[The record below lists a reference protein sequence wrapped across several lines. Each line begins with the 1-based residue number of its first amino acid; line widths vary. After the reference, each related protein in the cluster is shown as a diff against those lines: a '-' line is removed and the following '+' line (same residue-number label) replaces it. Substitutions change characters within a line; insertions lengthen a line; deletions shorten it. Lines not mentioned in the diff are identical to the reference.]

1 MGRAF
6 MKIKRILS
14 LLLVCLFSTSLILNL
29 GACGK
34 KKETE
39 EVTESQEETSTEE
52 QTEAVELVD
61 VVDVNSKTR
70 PFAISINNVYPA
82 TTVQRGLNKAFL
94 IYEIPV
100 EGGQT
105 RLLAFFKD
113 VEEDLQVGTVRSARH
128 NMLDYCFE
136 SDAIFVHFGGSDW
149 AISQISSTGIDDIN
163 GMYDSP
169 FWRENPKNLATE
181 HTAYTSTLKLLEFA
195 RDTKGFNMEA
205 DSAEETL
212 VFNYNVSDVDLSGQQ
227 GAIAATNV
235 SVTLGGAQTTT
246 FTYDETSKEYLRAN
260 NGTAATDYGTGEQFS
275 AKNIIVQNIDY
286 GYMSDNYCLDIYT
299 TGTGT
304 GYYITNGSAIPINW
318 SKADRYSKTIYT
330 NAATGEE
337 IELSDGRTY
346 VELHSNSYDL
356 TIN

>member
-1 MGRAF
+1 
-6 MKIKRILS
+6 MKVKRLLS
-14 LLLVCLFSTSLILNL
+14 LLLVCLFSSMMILNL

-34 KKETE
+34 KKAQEAETETETE
-39 EVTESQEETSTEE
+39 ETTQE
-52 QTEAVELVD
+52 QTEAPEVVD

-181 HTAYTSTLKLLEFA
+181 HTAYTSTLKLLEYA

-205 DSAEETL
+205 DSAEDTL
-212 VFNYNVSDVDLSGQQ
+212 VFNYNVSDVELSRVE
-227 GAIAATNV
+227 GALPATNV
-235 SVTLGGAQTTT
+235 KVTIGGAQTTT
-246 FTYDETSKEYLRAN
+246 FSYDQTTKEYTRAN
-260 NGTAATDYGTGEQFS
+260 NGTTASDYGTGENFT
-275 AKNIIVQNIDY
+275 AKNIIVQNISY

-299 TGTGT
+299 TGSGT

-318 SKADRYSKTIYT
+318 SKADRYAQTVYT

-346 VELHSNSYDL
+346 VELHPTSEGL
-356 TIN
+356 TIE

>member
-1 MGRAF
+1 
-6 MKIKRILS
+6 MKVKRLLS
-14 LLLVCLFSTSLILNL
+14 LLLVCLFSSMMILNL

-34 KKETE
+34 KKAQEAETETKTETE
-39 EVTESQEETSTEE
+39 ETTQE
-52 QTEAVELVD
+52 QTEAPEVVD

-181 HTAYTSTLKLLEFA
+181 HTAYTSTLKLLEYA

-205 DSAEETL
+205 DSAEDTL
-212 VFNYNVSDVDLSGQQ
+212 VFNYNVSDVELSGVE
-227 GAIAATNV
+227 GALPATNV
-235 SVTLGGAQTTT
+235 KVTIGGAQTTT
-246 FTYDETSKEYLRAN
+246 FSYDQTTKEYTRAN
-260 NGTAATDYGTGEQFS
+260 NGTTASDYGTGENFT
-275 AKNIIVQNIDY
+275 AKNIIVQNISY

-299 TGTGT
+299 TGSGT

-318 SKADRYSKTIYT
+318 SKADRYAQTVYT

-346 VELHSNSYDL
+346 VELHPTSEGL
-356 TIN
+356 TIE

>member
-1 MGRAF
+1 M
-6 MKIKRILS
+6 M
-14 LLLVCLFSTSLILNL
+14 ILNL

-34 KKETE
+34 KKAQEAESETETE
-39 EVTESQEETSTEE
+39 ETTQE
-52 QTEAVELVD
+52 QTEAPEVVD

-181 HTAYTSTLKLLEFA
+181 HTAYTSTLKLLEYA

-205 DSAEETL
+205 DSAEDTL
-212 VFNYNVSDVDLSGQQ
+212 VFNYNVSDVDLSGVE
-227 GAIAATNV
+227 GALPATNV
-235 SVTLGGAQTTT
+235 KVTIGGAQTTT
-246 FTYDETSKEYLRAN
+246 FSYDQTTKEYTRAN
-260 NGTAATDYGTGEQFS
+260 NGTTASDYGTGESFT
-275 AKNIIVQNIDY
+275 AKNIIVQNISY

-299 TGTGT
+299 TGSGT

-318 SKADRYSKTIYT
+318 SKADRYSQTVYT

-346 VELHSNSYDL
+346 VELHPTSEGL
-356 TIN
+356 TIE

>member
-1 MGRAF
+1 
-6 MKIKRILS
+6 MKVKRLLS
-14 LLLVCLFSTSLILNL
+14 LLLVCLFSSMMILNL

-34 KKETE
+34 KKAQEAETETETE
-39 EVTESQEETSTEE
+39 ETTQE
-52 QTEAVELVD
+52 QTEAPEVVD

-181 HTAYTSTLKLLEFA
+181 HTAYTSTLKLLEYA

-205 DSAEETL
+205 DSAEDTL
-212 VFNYNVSDVDLSGQQ
+212 VFNYNVSDVDLSGVE
-227 GAIAATNV
+227 GALPATNV
-235 SVTLGGAQTTT
+235 KVTIGGAQTTT
-246 FTYDETSKEYLRAN
+246 FSYDQTTKEYTRAN
-260 NGTAATDYGTGEQFS
+260 NGTTASDYGTGENFT
-275 AKNIIVQNIDY
+275 AKNIIVQNISY

-299 TGTGT
+299 TGSGT

-318 SKADRYSKTIYT
+318 SKADRYSQTVYT

-346 VELHSNSYDL
+346 VELHPTSEGL
-356 TIN
+356 TIE

>member
-1 MGRAF
+1 
-6 MKIKRILS
+6 MKVKRLLS
-14 LLLVCLFSTSLILNL
+14 LLLICLFSSMMILNL

-34 KKETE
+34 KKAQEAESETETE
-39 EVTESQEETSTEE
+39 ETTQE
-52 QTEAVELVD
+52 QTEAPEVVD

-181 HTAYTSTLKLLEFA
+181 HTAYTSTLKLLEYA

-205 DSAEETL
+205 DSAEDTL
-212 VFNYNVSDVDLSGQQ
+212 VFNYNVSDVDLSGVE
-227 GAIAATNV
+227 GALPATNV
-235 SVTLGGAQTTT
+235 KVTIGGAQTTT
-246 FTYDETSKEYLRAN
+246 FSYDQTTKEYTRAN
-260 NGTAATDYGTGEQFS
+260 NGTTASDYGTGESFT
-275 AKNIIVQNIDY
+275 AKNIIVQNISY

-299 TGTGT
+299 TGSGT

-318 SKADRYSKTIYT
+318 SKADRYSQTVYT

-346 VELHSNSYDL
+346 VELHPTSEGL
-356 TIN
+356 TIE

>member
-1 MGRAF
+1 
-6 MKIKRILS
+6 MKVKRLLS
-14 LLLVCLFSTSLILNL
+14 LLLVCLFSSMMILNL

-34 KKETE
+34 KKAQEAETETETE
-39 EVTESQEETSTEE
+39 ETTQE
-52 QTEAVELVD
+52 QTEAPEVVD

-181 HTAYTSTLKLLEFA
+181 HTAYTSALKLLEYA

-205 DSAEETL
+205 DSAEDTL
-212 VFNYNVSDVDLSGQQ
+212 VFNYNVSDVELSGVE
-227 GAIAATNV
+227 GALPATNV
-235 SVTLGGAQTTT
+235 KVTIGGAQTTT
-246 FTYDETSKEYLRAN
+246 FSYDQTTKEYTRAN
-260 NGTAATDYGTGEQFS
+260 NGTTASDYGTGENFT
-275 AKNIIVQNIDY
+275 AKNIIVQNISY

-299 TGTGT
+299 TGSGT

-318 SKADRYSKTIYT
+318 SKADRYAQTVYT

-346 VELHSNSYDL
+346 VELHPTSEGL
-356 TIN
+356 TIE

>member
-1 MGRAF
+1 
-6 MKIKRILS
+6 MKLKRLFSI
-14 LLLVCLFSTSLILNL
+14 LLVCLFSTNLIFSAT
-29 GACGK
+29 ACSK
-34 KKETE
+34 KSTETAGDEYSEEATE
-39 EVTESQEETSTEE
+39 ETTQE
-52 QTEAVELVD
+52 QTEAVEKVD
-61 VVDVNSKTR
+61 VVDVTSKTR
-70 PFAISINNVYPA
+70 PFAISVNNVYPA
-82 TTVQRGLNKAFL
+82 TTVQRGLNQAYL

-113 VEEDLQVGTVRSARH
+113 VTDDLQVGTVRSARH

-149 AISQISSTGIDDIN
+149 AIEQINSTGIDDIN

-195 RDTKGFNMEA
+195 RDTKGFDLES
-205 DSAEETL
+205 DSAEDTL
-212 VFNYNVSDVDLSGQQ
+212 VFNYNVSDVDLSGMD
-227 GAIAATNV
+227 GAISATTV

-246 FTYDETSKEYLRAN
+246 FTYDEATGQYLRAN

-275 AKNIIVQNIDY
+275 AENVIIQNVSY

-299 TGTGT
+299 VGSGT
-304 GYYITNGSAIPINW
+304 GYYVTNGVAVPINW
-318 SKADRYSKTIYT
+318 SKSDRYSQTVYT
-330 NAATGEE
+330 YASTGEE

-346 VELHSNSYDL
+346 VELHSPSFGL
-356 TIN
+356 TIE

>member
-1 MGRAF
+1 
-6 MKIKRILS
+6 MKVKRLLS
-14 LLLVCLFSTSLILNL
+14 LLLVCLFSSMMILNL

-34 KKETE
+34 KKAQEAETETETE
-39 EVTESQEETSTEE
+39 ETTQE
-52 QTEAVELVD
+52 QTEAPEVVD

-105 RLLAFFKD
+105 RLLAFFKG

-181 HTAYTSTLKLLEFA
+181 HTAYTSTLKLLEYA

-205 DSAEETL
+205 DSAEDTL
-212 VFNYNVSDVDLSGQQ
+212 VFNYNVSDVDLSGVE
-227 GAIAATNV
+227 GALPATNV
-235 SVTLGGAQTTT
+235 KVTIGGAQTTT
-246 FTYDETSKEYLRAN
+246 FSYDQTTKEYTRAN
-260 NGTAATDYGTGEQFS
+260 NGTTASDYGTGESFT
-275 AKNIIVQNIDY
+275 AKNIIVQNISY

-299 TGTGT
+299 TGSGT

-318 SKADRYSKTIYT
+318 SKADRYSQTVYT

-346 VELHSNSYDL
+346 VELHPTSEGL
-356 TIN
+356 TIE

>member
-1 MGRAF
+1 
-6 MKIKRILS
+6 MKVKRLLS
-14 LLLVCLFSTSLILNL
+14 LLLVCLFSSMMILNL

-34 KKETE
+34 KKAQEAETETETE
-39 EVTESQEETSTEE
+39 ETTQE
-52 QTEAVELVD
+52 QTEAPEVVD

-105 RLLAFFKD
+105 RLLAFFKG

-181 HTAYTSTLKLLEFA
+181 HTAYTSTLKLLEYA

-205 DSAEETL
+205 DSAEDTL
-212 VFNYNVSDVDLSGQQ
+212 VFNYNVSDVDLSGVE
-227 GAIAATNV
+227 GALPATNV
-235 SVTLGGAQTTT
+235 KVTIGGAQTTT
-246 FTYDETSKEYLRAN
+246 FSYDQTTKEYTRAN
-260 NGTAATDYGTGEQFS
+260 NGTTASDYGTGESFT
-275 AKNIIVQNIDY
+275 AKNIIVENISY

-299 TGTGT
+299 TGSGT

-318 SKADRYSKTIYT
+318 SKADRYSQTVYT

-346 VELHSNSYDL
+346 VELHPTSEGL
-356 TIN
+356 TIE

>member
-1 MGRAF
+1 
-6 MKIKRILS
+6 MKVKRLLS
-14 LLLVCLFSTSLILNL
+14 LLLVCLFSSMMILNL

-34 KKETE
+34 KKAQEAETETETE
-39 EVTESQEETSTEE
+39 ETTQE
-52 QTEAVELVD
+52 QTEAPEVVD

-181 HTAYTSTLKLLEFA
+181 HTAYTSTLKLLEYA

-205 DSAEETL
+205 DSAEDTL
-212 VFNYNVSDVDLSGQQ
+212 VFNYNVSDVELSGVE
-227 GAIAATNV
+227 GALPATNV
-235 SVTLGGAQTTT
+235 KVTIGGAQTTT
-246 FTYDETSKEYLRAN
+246 FSYDQTTKEYTRAN
-260 NGTAATDYGTGEQFS
+260 NGTTASDYGTGENFT
-275 AKNIIVQNIDY
+275 AKNIIVQNISY

-299 TGTGT
+299 TGSGT

-318 SKADRYSKTIYT
+318 SKADRYAQTVYT

-346 VELHSNSYDL
+346 VELHPTSEGL
-356 TIN
+356 TIE

>member
-1 MGRAF
+1 
-6 MKIKRILS
+6 MKVKRLLS
-14 LLLVCLFSTSLILNL
+14 LLLVCLFSSMMILNL

-34 KKETE
+34 KKAQEAETETETE
-39 EVTESQEETSTEE
+39 ETTQE
-52 QTEAVELVD
+52 QTEAPEVVD

-181 HTAYTSTLKLLEFA
+181 HTAYTSTLKLLEYA

-205 DSAEETL
+205 DSAEDTL
-212 VFNYNVSDVDLSGQQ
+212 VFNYNVSDVELSGVE
-227 GAIAATNV
+227 GALPATNV
-235 SVTLGGAQTTT
+235 KVTIGGAQTTT
-246 FTYDETSKEYLRAN
+246 FSYDQTTKEYTRAN
-260 NGTAATDYGTGEQFS
+260 NGTTASDYGTGESFT
-275 AKNIIVQNIDY
+275 AKNIIVQNISY

-299 TGTGT
+299 TGSGT

-318 SKADRYSKTIYT
+318 SKADRYAQTVYT

-346 VELHSNSYDL
+346 VELHPTSEGL
-356 TIN
+356 TIE

>member
-1 MGRAF
+1 
-6 MKIKRILS
+6 MKVKRLLS
-14 LLLVCLFSTSLILNL
+14 LLLVCLFSSMMILNL

-34 KKETE
+34 KKAQEAETETETETE
-39 EVTESQEETSTEE
+39 ETTQE
-52 QTEAVELVD
+52 QTEAPEVVD

-181 HTAYTSTLKLLEFA
+181 HTAYTSTLKLLEYA

-205 DSAEETL
+205 DSAEDTL
-212 VFNYNVSDVDLSGQQ
+212 VFNYNVSDVELSGVE
-227 GAIAATNV
+227 GALPATNV
-235 SVTLGGAQTTT
+235 KVTIGGAQTTT
-246 FTYDETSKEYLRAN
+246 FSYDQTTKEYTRAN
-260 NGTAATDYGTGEQFS
+260 NGTTASDYGTGENFT
-275 AKNIIVQNIDY
+275 AKNIIVQNISY

-299 TGTGT
+299 TGSGT

-318 SKADRYSKTIYT
+318 SKADRYAQTVYT

-346 VELHSNSYDL
+346 VELHPTSEGL
-356 TIN
+356 TIE

>member
-1 MGRAF
+1 
-6 MKIKRILS
+6 MKVKRLLS
-14 LLLVCLFSTSLILNL
+14 LLLVCLFSSMMILNL

-34 KKETE
+34 KKAQEAEAETETETE
-39 EVTESQEETSTEE
+39 ETTQE
-52 QTEAVELVD
+52 QTEAPEVVD

-181 HTAYTSTLKLLEFA
+181 HTAYTSTLKLLEYA

-205 DSAEETL
+205 DSAEDTL
-212 VFNYNVSDVDLSGQQ
+212 VFNYNVSDVDLSGVE
-227 GAIAATNV
+227 GALPATNV
-235 SVTLGGAQTTT
+235 KVTIGGAQTTT
-246 FTYDETSKEYLRAN
+246 FSYDQTTKEYTRAN
-260 NGTAATDYGTGEQFS
+260 NGTTASDYGTGESFT
-275 AKNIIVQNIDY
+275 AKNIIVQNISY

-299 TGTGT
+299 TGSGT

-318 SKADRYSKTIYT
+318 SKADRYSKTVYT

-346 VELHSNSYDL
+346 VELHPTSEGL
-356 TIN
+356 TIE

>member
-1 MGRAF
+1 
-6 MKIKRILS
+6 MKVKRLLS
-14 LLLVCLFSTSLILNL
+14 LLLVCLFSSMMILNL

-34 KKETE
+34 KKAQEAETETETE
-39 EVTESQEETSTEE
+39 ETTQE
-52 QTEAVELVD
+52 QTEAPEVVD

-181 HTAYTSTLKLLEFA
+181 HTAYTSTLKLLEYA

-205 DSAEETL
+205 DSAEDTL
-212 VFNYNVSDVDLSGQQ
+212 VFNYNVSDVELSGVE
-227 GAIAATNV
+227 GALPATNV
-235 SVTLGGAQTTT
+235 KVTVGGAQTTT
-246 FTYDETSKEYLRAN
+246 FSYDQTTKEYTRAN
-260 NGTAATDYGTGEQFS
+260 NGATASDYGTGENFT
-275 AKNIIVQNIDY
+275 AKNIIVQNISY

-299 TGTGT
+299 TGSGT

-318 SKADRYSKTIYT
+318 SKADRYAQTVYT

-346 VELHSNSYDL
+346 VELHPTSEGL
-356 TIN
+356 TIE

>member
-1 MGRAF
+1 
-6 MKIKRILS
+6 MKVKRLLS
-14 LLLVCLFSTSLILNL
+14 LLLICLFSSMMILNL

-34 KKETE
+34 KKAQEAETETETE
-39 EVTESQEETSTEE
+39 ETTQE
-52 QTEAVELVD
+52 QTEAPEVVD

-181 HTAYTSTLKLLEFA
+181 HTAYTSTLKLLEYA
-195 RDTKGFNMEA
+195 REELVKLAGQHLFMTDSIPDGLNHVQFPTK
-205 DSAEETL
+205 
-212 VFNYNVSDVDLSGQQ
+212 
-227 GAIAATNV
+227 
-235 SVTLGGAQTTT
+235 
-246 FTYDETSKEYLRAN
+246 
-260 NGTAATDYGTGEQFS
+260 YG
-275 AKNIIVQNIDY
+275 
-286 GYMSDNYCLDIYT
+286 
-299 TGTGT
+299 
-304 GYYITNGSAIPINW
+304 
-318 SKADRYSKTIYT
+318 
-330 NAATGEE
+330 
-337 IELSDGRTY
+337 
-346 VELHSNSYDL
+346 
-356 TIN
+356 

>member
-1 MGRAF
+1 
-6 MKIKRILS
+6 MKVKRLLS
-14 LLLVCLFSTSLILNL
+14 LLLVCLFSSMMILNL

-34 KKETE
+34 KKAQEAETETETE
-39 EVTESQEETSTEE
+39 ETTQE
-52 QTEAVELVD
+52 QTEAPEVVD

-181 HTAYTSTLKLLEFA
+181 HTAYTSTLKLLEYA

-205 DSAEETL
+205 DSAEDTL
-212 VFNYNVSDVDLSGQQ
+212 VFNYNVSDVELSGVE
-227 GAIAATNV
+227 GALSATNV
-235 SVTLGGAQTTT
+235 KVTIGGAQTTT
-246 FTYDETSKEYLRAN
+246 FSYDQTTKEYTRAN
-260 NGTAATDYGTGEQFS
+260 NGTTASDYGTGENFT
-275 AKNIIVQNIDY
+275 AKNIIVQNISY

-299 TGTGT
+299 TGSGT

-318 SKADRYSKTIYT
+318 SKADRYAQTVYT

-346 VELHSNSYDL
+346 VELHPTSEGL
-356 TIN
+356 TIE

>member
-1 MGRAF
+1 
-6 MKIKRILS
+6 MKVKRLLS
-14 LLLVCLFSTSLILNL
+14 LLLVCLFSSMMILNL

-34 KKETE
+34 KKAQEAETETETE
-39 EVTESQEETSTEE
+39 ETTQE
-52 QTEAVELVD
+52 QTEAPEVVD

-113 VEEDLQVGTVRSARH
+113 VDEDLQVGTVRSARH

-181 HTAYTSTLKLLEFA
+181 HTAYTSTLKLLEYA

-205 DSAEETL
+205 DSAEDTL
-212 VFNYNVSDVDLSGQQ
+212 VFNYNVSDVELSGVE
-227 GAIAATNV
+227 GALPATNV
-235 SVTLGGAQTTT
+235 KVTIGGAQTTT
-246 FTYDETSKEYLRAN
+246 FSYDQTTKEYTRAN
-260 NGTAATDYGTGEQFS
+260 NGTIASDYGTGENFT
-275 AKNIIVQNIDY
+275 AKNIIVQNISY

-299 TGTGT
+299 TGSGT

-318 SKADRYSKTIYT
+318 SKADRYAQTVYT

-346 VELHSNSYDL
+346 VELHPTSEGL
-356 TIN
+356 TIE

>member
-1 MGRAF
+1 
-6 MKIKRILS
+6 MKVKRLLS
-14 LLLVCLFSTSLILNL
+14 LLLICLFSSMMILNL

-34 KKETE
+34 KKAQEAETETEVETE
-39 EVTESQEETSTEE
+39 ETTQE
-52 QTEAVELVD
+52 QTEAPEVVD

-181 HTAYTSTLKLLEFA
+181 HTAYTSTLKLLEYA

-205 DSAEETL
+205 DSAEDTL
-212 VFNYNVSDVDLSGQQ
+212 VFNYNVSDVDLSGVE
-227 GAIAATNV
+227 GALPATNV
-235 SVTLGGAQTTT
+235 KVTIGGAQTTT
-246 FTYDETSKEYLRAN
+246 FSYDQTTKEYTRAN
-260 NGTAATDYGTGEQFS
+260 NGTTASDYGTGESFT
-275 AKNIIVQNIDY
+275 AKNIIVQNISY

-299 TGTGT
+299 TGSGT

-318 SKADRYSKTIYT
+318 SKADRYAQTVYT

-346 VELHSNSYDL
+346 VELHPTSEGL
-356 TIN
+356 TIE